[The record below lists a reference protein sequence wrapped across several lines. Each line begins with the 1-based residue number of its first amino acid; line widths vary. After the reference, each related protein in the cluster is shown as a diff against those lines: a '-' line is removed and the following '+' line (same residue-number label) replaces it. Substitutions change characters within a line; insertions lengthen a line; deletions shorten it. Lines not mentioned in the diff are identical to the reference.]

1 MCIFVFVSSL
11 FNTILTYMDVTKRQ
25 NVRFVNKSRNIVET
39 MNIQCCAPISVSVMR
54 KASAAGQQTRR
65 VFGSMNAPADEDDS
79 GSLDSDS
86 DLLLDGEGSELLG
99 SEEEDEE
106 LELGLDVSVN
116 KDKHSTSRLHQEH
129 SDDDF

>member
-1 MCIFVFVSSL
+1 
-11 FNTILTYMDVTKRQ
+11 
-25 NVRFVNKSRNIVET
+25 
-39 MNIQCCAPISVSVMR
+39 MR
-54 KASAAGQQTRR
+54 KASAGGQQTRR
-65 VFGSMNAPADEDDS
+65 VFGSMNAPPDEDDS

-106 LELGLDVSVN
+106 LELGLEV
-116 KDKHSTSRLHQEH
+116 DKRSASRMHPEH

>member
-1 MCIFVFVSSL
+1 
-11 FNTILTYMDVTKRQ
+11 
-25 NVRFVNKSRNIVET
+25 
-39 MNIQCCAPISVSVMR
+39 MR

-65 VFGSMNAPADEDDS
+65 VFGSMNAPPDEEDDS

-99 SEEEDEE
+99 TEEEDE
-106 LELGLDVSVN
+106 LEVDVAVN
-116 KDKHSTSRLHQEH
+116 KDKRSTSRVHQEH

>member
-1 MCIFVFVSSL
+1 MD
-11 FNTILTYMDVTKRQ
+11 LTKPQ
-25 NVRFVNKSRNIVET
+25 NVRFINKSLKIIET
-39 MNIQCCAPISVSVMR
+39 INIQCYAAISVSVMR

-65 VFGSMNAPADEDDS
+65 VFGSMNAPHDEEDDS

-106 LELGLDVSVN
+106 LELGLDVAVN
-116 KDKHSTSRLHQEH
+116 KDKRSTSRVHQEH

>member
-1 MCIFVFVSSL
+1 ML
-11 FNTILTYMDVTKRQ
+11 Q
-25 NVRFVNKSRNIVET
+25 
-39 MNIQCCAPISVSVMR
+39 SVLVMR

-65 VFGSMNAPADEDDS
+65 VFGSMNAPPDEEEDS

-106 LELGLDVSVN
+106 LELGLDVAVN
-116 KDKHSTSRLHQEH
+116 KDKHSTSRLQQEH